1 MFYHLSCPIV
11 ADSTSGSRYYFV
23 GGEDEEEKAEEEVS
37 DVAEDV
43 VEVDDVTN
51 GDGAEEVV
59 VAHVG
64 IAGLH
69 QLVLVVQYLGKMKE
83 IRELLRKR
91 TAVLFPHLFPGTNL
105 GLGWGESVPLAFL
118 VF

>member
-1 MFYHLSCPIV
+1 M
-11 ADSTSGSRYYFV
+11 
-23 GGEDEEEKAEEEVS
+23 
-37 DVAEDV
+37 

-91 TAVLFPHLFPGTNL
+91 TAVLFPHPYPGTNL
-105 GLGWGESVPLAFL
+105 GLGWGESVPLEKASYQNEKTCLTLIIIIILNLLKLFYPR
-118 VF
+118 